1 MLDHVFTDAIGAL
14 RDALE
19 TARLERQTPEERF
32 QSDVLLGNLT
42 WETSYCLP
50 GEGHPP
56 RVQADLTLLW
66 PTWAQS
72 SYRSWFLDQDLQSR
86 PAIEVEVVFRVQRL
100 QNQPDPQLVTKDLPV
115 ASPFMGD
122 TSLEAIGPTME
133 TAFHPDLT
141 IDSHAM
147 EIAYNGV
154 YELDESSLA
163 DGGMLDQHFASIGGW
178 IASVLVRLGDVPLD
192 FQPADS
198 D

>member
-19 TARLERQTPEERF
+19 TARLERQAPEERF

-72 SYRSWFLDQDLQSR
+72 AYRSWFLDEDLHNR
-86 PAIEVEVVFRVQRL
+86 PAIEVEVAFRIQRL
-100 QNQPDPQLVTKDLPV
+100 TEQPDPALVTKDLPL
-115 ASPFMGD
+115 ASPLIGD
-122 TSLEAIGPTME
+122 TSLEAIGPTLE
-133 TAFHPDLT
+133 TGYHPDLS
-141 IDSHAM
+141 IDSHAV
-147 EIAYNGV
+147 EITYHGT
-154 YELDESSLA
+154 YELGEDSLA
-163 DGGMLDQHFASIGGW
+163 DGGTLDQHFASIGGW
-178 IASVLVRLGDVPLD
+178 IASILVRLGDVPLE
-192 FQPADS
+192 FEPADS